1 MKKIQKL
8 LLALSLSV
16 VALPAFAQ
24 FATPTNFIPTPMSE
38 DEPLRFYV
46 GADMS
51 SVFKNSKFTGSNT
64 KDFALMNT
72 QLNLALIYNVG
83 MGLDVGLGL
92 HGGMFSPYGLGN
104 SAPTGSTLKDL
115 GAMFGADFMVRYM
128 AMVSDMFYAGLQY
141 QVGYGYT
148 DQLPGATD
156 AAYTALGAKS
166 KGEWNS
172 FIPMNIAIPLGVVFK
187 DAAVVYVAPA
197 LELGQTSN
205 LTNSTA
211 NAVSAAD
218 LDKGIWKSAL
228 GFNVAVGAAIDI
240 GATKLV
246 LQVKPRMAN
255 FKNSD
260 SWGMDF
266 GVGAYW
272 NF

>member
-16 VALPAFAQ
+16 VALPTFAQ
-24 FATPTNFIPTPMSE
+24 LATPTNFIPTPMSE

-51 SVFKNSKFTGSNT
+51 SMFKSGLKNE
-64 KDFALMNT
+64 FALHNA

-83 MGLDVGLGL
+83 MGLDVGLGI
-92 HGGMFSPYGLGN
+92 HGGIFSPYGLGN

-148 DQLPGATD
+148 DQMPGAAD
-156 AAYTALGAKS
+156 SAYSAYKS

-187 DAAVVYVAPA
+187 DAATVYVAPA
-197 LELGQTSN
+197 LELGQTFKAPD
-205 LTNSTA
+205 T
-211 NAVSAAD
+211 
-218 LDKGIWKSAL
+218 GIWKSAL
-228 GFNVAVGAAIDI
+228 GFNVAVGTAIDI

-255 FKNSD
+255 FDNKD

-266 GVGAYW
+266 GLGAYW

>member
-51 SVFKNSKFTGSNT
+51 SVFNGKKFVPNNT
-64 KDFALMNT
+64 KDFSLMNA

-92 HGGMFSPYGLGN
+92 HGGMFSPYGIGN
-104 SAPTGSTLKDL
+104 SAPTGSGLKDL
-115 GAMFGADFMVRYM
+115 GAMFGADFMVRYITM
-128 AMVSDMFYAGLQY
+128 LSDMFYAGLQY
-141 QVGYGYT
+141 QVGYNYT
-148 DQLPGATD
+148 DLFPGQTD
-156 AAYTALGAKS
+156 AAYTAEGIK
-166 KGEWNS
+166 KGEFNS

-187 DAAVVYVAPA
+187 DVAVVYLAPA
-197 LELGQTSN
+197 LELGQTPN
-205 LTNSTA
+205 LTHSA
-211 NAVSAAD
+211 SNAVSDAD
-218 LDKGIWKSAL
+218 KDKGIWKSAL
-228 GFNVAVGAAIDI
+228 GFNVAVGTAIDI

-266 GVGAYW
+266 GLGAYW

>member
-46 GADMS
+46 GLDS
-51 SVFKNSKFTGSNT
+51 SHLFNRAMAKGEG
-64 KDFALMNT
+64 FAWHNA
-72 QLNLALIYNVG
+72 QANLALTYNVG

-92 HGGMFSPYGLGN
+92 HGGIFSPYGIGK
-104 SAPTGSTLKDL
+104 SAPAGLKDL
-115 GAMFGADFMVRYM
+115 GAMFGADFMVRYLTM
-128 AMVSDMFYAGLQY
+128 LSDMFYAGLQY
-141 QVGYGYT
+141 QVGYNYT
-148 DQLPGATD
+148 DLSPGSPD
-156 AAYTALGAKS
+156 SDYTSLGVK
-166 KGEWNS
+166 KGEFYS
-172 FIPMNIAIPLGVVFK
+172 FIPMNIALPLGVVFK
-187 DAAVVYVAPA
+187 DAAVVYLAPA
-197 LELGQTSN
+197 LELGQTNKSFNGSN
-205 LTNSTA
+205 TGT
-211 NAVSAAD
+211 

-228 GFNVAVGAAIDI
+228 GFNVAVGTAIDI

-255 FKNSD
+255 FDNSN
-260 SWGMDF
+260 SWGMDV
-266 GVGAYW
+266 GLGAYW